1 MQRGNGGAPI
11 AVQEKL
17 TAEREQLRRLDDPVE
32 LHARRDFT
40 PLKVEQTVGEALDQ
54 IRAHPPGGRIIYFY
68 VVDDDER
75 LVGVVPTRRLLLS
88 PANARLTDVMIRKV
102 RTLPRTATVMDAC
115 EVFIM
120 HKFLALPVVDEERR
134 LLGVVDIELY
144 TDEITDLAQR
154 TSYDDL
160 FQLIGVRALGDQNEA
175 SSWLAFRQRFPWL
188 MCNILGGILAAFLMG
203 FFQDTLDHL
212 VVLALF
218 VPVVLTLA
226 EAVGI
231 QSVSLTIQAMHRAT
245 ESGRSGR
252 LVSLRRELSTGLLL
266 GFTSAPVV
274 ALVAWLW
281 KRQPSV
287 AGTILLSIGLAVTA
301 AALIGMMLP
310 IALSL
315 LKRDPKVAAGP
326 IALVLTDLTTLFL
339 YFELATQLLI

>member
-1 MQRGNGGAPI
+1 MRQ
-11 AVQEKL
+11 
-17 TAEREQLRRLDDPVE
+17 LDDPVE

-40 PLKVEQTVGEALDQ
+40 PLRVEQTIGEALNQ
-54 IRAHPPGGRIIYFY
+54 IRANPPGGRIIYFY
-68 VVDDDER
+68 VVNDEDR

-88 PANARLTDVMIRKV
+88 PVDAPLADVMIRKV
-102 RTLPRTATVMDAC
+102 MTLPRSATVMDAC
-115 EVFIM
+115 EVFVM

-160 FQLIGVRALGDQNEA
+160 FQLVGVRAMGNQGGA

-188 MCNILGGILAAFLMG
+188 LCNIVGGILAAFLMG

-231 QSVSLTIQAMHRAT
+231 QSVSLTIQAMHRAGRPGGL
-245 ESGRSGR
+245 ES
-252 LVSLRRELSTGLLL
+252 VKRELSTGLLL